1 MTTNTI
7 RGMKRFLIY
16 ITVVMLLA
24 ACNSDSKIA
33 GRAQELCRHL
43 PVPDQ
48 LEQSRNYLTEDFY
61 AVLDTMFNLPDTSE
75 VLHEWEFWFCAA
87 DGTPVARCSTEVQA
101 VEQTD
106 AMHATVTVLVHP
118 EDPDY
123 TADEHTL
130 CIELVEGAWLISD
143 FDNRLADCIRYTK
156 NARNAVEL

>member
-1 MTTNTI
+1 
-7 RGMKRFLIY
+7 MKRFLIY
-16 ITVVMLLA
+16 ITAVMLLA
-24 ACNSDSKIA
+24 ACNSESKIA
-33 GRAQELCRHL
+33 GRAQELCRHI
-43 PVPDQ
+43 PVPEQ

-61 AVLDTMFNLPDTSE
+61 AALDTMFNLPDTSE

-87 DGTPVARCSTEVQA
+87 DGSPVARCSTEVQS

-106 AMHATVTVLVHP
+106 ATHATVTVLVHP

-130 CIELVEGAWLISD
+130 CMELVEGAWLISD

>member
-1 MTTNTI
+1 
-7 RGMKRFLIY
+7 MKRFLIY
-16 ITVVMLLA
+16 ITAVMLLA
-24 ACNSDSKIA
+24 ACNSESKIA
-33 GRAQELCRHL
+33 GRAQELCQHI
-43 PVPDQ
+43 PVPEQ

-75 VLHEWEFWFCAA
+75 VLHEWEFWFCAT
-87 DGTPVARCSTEVQA
+87 DGSPVARCTTEVQSIKL
-101 VEQTD
+101 TD

-130 CIELVEGAWLISD
+130 CMELVEGAWLISD

-156 NARNAVEL
+156 NARDAVEL

>member
-1 MTTNTI
+1 
-7 RGMKRFLIY
+7 MKRFLIY
-16 ITVVMLLA
+16 ITAVMLLA

-33 GRAQELCRHL
+33 GRAQELCQHI
-43 PVPDQ
+43 PVPEQ
-48 LEQSRNYLTEDFY
+48 LEQSRNYLTEDLY

-87 DGTPVARCSTEVQA
+87 DGSPVARCSTEVQS
-101 VEQTD
+101 VELTD
-106 AMHATVTVLVHP
+106 AMHATVIVLVHP

-130 CIELVEGAWLISD
+130 CMELVEGAWLISD